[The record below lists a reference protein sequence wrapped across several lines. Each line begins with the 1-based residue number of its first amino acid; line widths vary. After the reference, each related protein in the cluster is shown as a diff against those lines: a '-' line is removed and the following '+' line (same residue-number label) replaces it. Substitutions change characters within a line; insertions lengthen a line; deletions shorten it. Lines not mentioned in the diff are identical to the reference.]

1 MRCQGRL
8 GNSDLDFEART
19 PIILPKQHTL
29 TELIIVHC
37 HDKVLHSGVRAT
49 LAELRAKYWVP
60 KGRQVVLKAVSNCV
74 KMIGKPYGAPETDT
88 LQESRVR
95 ESPPFSKVGVDFAGS
110 LFVKGQNRAGMEK
123 VYIALFSCCVTGAI
137 H

>member
-1 MRCQGRL
+1 MGGILICRGRL

-19 PIILPKQHTL
+19 PIILPKQHRL

-60 KGRQVVLKAVSNCV
+60 KGRQVVKRAVSNCV
-74 KMIGKPYGAPETDT
+74 TCGKMIGKPYGAPETAALPEFRLSEDA
-88 LQESRVR
+88 LGNSLLG
-95 ESPPFSKVGVDFAGS
+95 GVCR
-110 LFVKGQNRAGMEK
+110 L
-123 VYIALFSCCVTGAI
+123 
-137 H
+137 